1 MTKPTAFLFSFALLR
16 FTLMTISRRCSWI
29 GLLVLY
35 EVSSVSVSRLLFL
48 VAALV
53 IQHRIFAG
61 AIGTPRQQ

>member
-1 MTKPTAFLFSFALLR
+1 MLT
-16 FTLMTISRRCSWI
+16 TIFRRRSWI
-29 GLLVLY
+29 GLLALY

-61 AIGTPRQQ
+61 AIGTPRQY

>member
-16 FTLMTISRRCSWI
+16 FMLMTISRRRSWI